1 MSIPDPLP
9 SETIAISENVPLAPF
24 TSFRI
29 GGPARFFAT
38 ARSVAQLR
46 EALSY
51 ARGKGVPFAVIGGGS
66 NLLVS
71 DAGFDGLAIR
81 LGLEGVSVSGNRLLA
96 EAGVELN
103 GLVLAA
109 TDWGLSGMESL
120 AGIPG
125 LLGGAIRG
133 NAGAYGS
140 SIGEVT
146 ETVHALHAESL
157 ELISLD
163 REACDFSYRNSRFKK
178 EPRLIVVSALLSLV
192 PDAAAEI
199 RRKVEAT
206 LAKRSAKN
214 LQCEKSVGSFFMNP
228 VVTDQAL
235 IERFE
240 AEQKVRCREGRIP
253 AGWLIDQAGLRSARV
268 GAATVSALHA
278 NYLINTG
285 TASADEVTRLAR
297 LIKSGVHAALGV
309 ELREEVS
316 SLGFPPDEP
325 PPVS

>member
-1 MSIPDPLP
+1 MTTLDPAT
-9 SETIAISENVPLAPF
+9 SETIEIGENVPLAPF

-29 GGPARFFAT
+29 GGPARFFT
-38 ARSVAQLR
+38 SARSVAQLR
-46 EALSY
+46 EALCY
-51 ARGKGVPFAVIGGGS
+51 ARSKGVPFAVIGGGS

-71 DAGFDGLAIR
+71 DAGFDGLVIR
-81 LGLEGVSVSGNRLLA
+81 LNLEGVSVSGNRVLA

-109 TDWGLSGMESL
+109 ADWGLSGMESL

-146 ETVHALHAESL
+146 ETVQALHAESL
-157 ELISLD
+157 ELIELD
-163 REACDFSYRNSRFKK
+163 REVCDFSYRNSRFKK
-178 EPRLIVVSALLSLV
+178 EPGLIVVSALLALS
-192 PDAAAEI
+192 PGATEEI
-199 RRKVEAT
+199 RHKVEAT

-235 IERFE
+235 IDRFE
-240 AEQKVRCREGRIP
+240 TEQKVHCREGRIP

-268 GAATVSALHA
+268 GAAMVSALHA

-297 LIKSGVHAALGV
+297 LIKSGVRAALGV

-316 SLGFPPDEP
+316 SLGFPPAEP
-325 PPVS
+325 APVS